1 MRNPDDDE
9 AWQDFVRVYSPL
21 IYNYCR
27 SRHVQAQDAADI
39 TQEVLLRVNRAIASF
54 EYSSKRGLFRDWL
67 ARIVRN
73 ELSRYVGKKRTG
85 TTVQH
90 SQHEFLEEPGA
101 SGEDGSLWQEHF
113 QQHILNVALER
124 TKPQFETV
132 TWRLFTQAWVEQKN
146 AADVAEEQSV
156 GVDQV
161 YVAKSR
167 VLKRLRQEVSRL
179 AEENI
184 G

>member
-1 MRNPDDDE
+1 MRDPDDDE

-21 IYNYCR
+21 IYGYCR
-27 SRHVQAQDAADI
+27 RRNVQAQDAADI
-39 TQEVLLRVNRAIASF
+39 TQEVLLRVNRAMATF
-54 EYSSKRGLFRDWL
+54 EYSPDRGLFRDWL

-73 ELSRYVGKKRTG
+73 ELSRYTGKQKSG
-85 TTVQH
+85 PQ
-90 SQHEFLEEPGA
+90 LEYTESDQAGG

-113 QQHILNVALER
+113 QQHILGVALER
-124 TKPQFETV
+124 TEPKFEAV
-132 TWRLFTQAWVEQKN
+132 TWQLFHQTWVEQKT
-146 AADVAEEQSV
+146 ASEVANVQGV

-167 VLKRLRQEVSRL
+167 VLKRLREEVRRL
-179 AEENI
+179 AEENL